1 MTSTTDFLGWNPLA
15 NLVKALM
22 APPLSGGGAARKQMK
37 RRAKIEQQMADK
49 AARMGKAA
57 AIADKAGKL
66 RLGKAAR
73 DAPARVLSDELAA
86 QMISAHS
93 AQQGVTAES
102 LVVDPSVPKAKKRE
116 RDQVKPAPMSKSQRK
131 KIAGLQRRK
140 DQEARR
146 EELLLKL
153 AENAMPSG

>member
-1 MTSTTDFLGWNPLA
+1 MHRAQTGTVRQPLR
-15 NLVKALM
+15 VRRGKKEKGVPYM
-22 APPLSGGGAARKQMK
+22 APPRGGGGAARKQMK
-37 RRAKIEQQMADK
+37 RRAKIEQQIADK

-57 AIADKAGKL
+57 Q
-66 RLGKAAR
+66 

-102 LVVDPSVPKAKKRE
+102 LVIDPSVSKPKKRE

-146 EELLLKL
+146 EEMLLKL